1 MGRPIN
7 KRNIGTP
14 GSGNEI
20 KVQFHNGTSSVAGW
34 IVKQS
39 GSKKFHC
46 TDGSV
51 TKVCFLADVASGSLA
66 AGQMSVTINGGD
78 RVTKISNRLVTANGV
93 SQKWNFDGSG
103 SAAEIE
109 EAGTDT
115 TLTGADDFEGDE
127 GV

>member
-7 KRNIGTP
+7 ARNIGTP

-20 KVQFHNGTSSVAGW
+20 KCQFHNGTASVPGF

-46 TDGSV
+46 SDGTV
-51 TKVCFLADVASGSLA
+51 TKVCFLVDVASAALT
-66 AGQMSVTINGGD
+66 AGQMSISINGGD
-78 RVTKISNRLVTANGV
+78 RVTKISNRIVTANGV

-109 EAGTDT
+109 EAGTDSA
-115 TLTGADDFEGDE
+115 LTGADDFEGDE
-127 GV
+127 TV